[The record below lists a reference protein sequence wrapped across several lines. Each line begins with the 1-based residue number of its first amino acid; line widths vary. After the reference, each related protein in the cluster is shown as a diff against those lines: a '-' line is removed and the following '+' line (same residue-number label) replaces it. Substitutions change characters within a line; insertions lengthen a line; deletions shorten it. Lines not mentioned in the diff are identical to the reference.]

1 MRVAER
7 AKIKDQ
13 EGKKKQAALLHLI
26 IVLDMNNIKYCPVL
40 LHICQCLTD
49 RHSQIEGAET
59 CARPQIQCQTSHP
72 AAAAAAKEKSTL
84 R

>member
-7 AKIKDQ
+7 EKIKDQ
-13 EGKKKQAALLHLI
+13 ERKKKKQAALFHLI

-49 RHSQIEGAET
+49 RHSQIEGAKT

-72 AAAAAAKEKSTL
+72 AAAAAKEKSTQ